1 MTEREAAINRDLRAL
16 DDAHR
21 LGRISR
27 DDYRGRRRR
36 VLQSLADGGGVVT
49 ARKALVPPSA
59 ITTSRGQHRVA
70 MGGNDPADSGHAL
83 ASLLSMRPTLTWK
96 PLLLMAMAVA
106 LIAGMIYWAFIRH

>member
-36 VLQSLADGGGVVT
+36 VLLSKDDAGGVVT

-59 ITTSRGQHRVA
+59 VTTSRGQHSA
-70 MGGNDPADSGHAL
+70 GMGRNDSADGGHAL
-83 ASLLSMRPTLTWK
+83 ASLLSIKPSLTWK
-96 PLLLMAMAVA
+96 PLLSVGIGVV
-106 LIAGMIYWAFIRH
+106 LIVGLIYWFFLRH